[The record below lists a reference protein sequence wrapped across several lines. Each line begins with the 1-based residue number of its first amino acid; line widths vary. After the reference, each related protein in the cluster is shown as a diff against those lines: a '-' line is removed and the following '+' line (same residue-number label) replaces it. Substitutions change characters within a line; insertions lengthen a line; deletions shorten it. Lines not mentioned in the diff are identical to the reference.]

1 MMHDSACVV
10 RITNPASYKLN
21 RNLKEKTKH
30 FLRGKKCI
38 YINNS
43 LFLKN
48 KISFYLYVRT
58 KVFGFRLGIF
68 TFPLFLSKHNSLRG

>member
-30 FLRGKKCI
+30 FLRGEKCI

-43 LFLKN
+43 LYFKN
-48 KISFYLYVRT
+48 KISFHL
-58 KVFGFRLGIF
+58 
-68 TFPLFLSKHNSLRG
+68 